1 MVMNDEKFKC
11 LKDKFCSDKGIL
23 DEEEE
28 SNEKQQWKQR

>member
-28 SNEKQQWKQR
+28 SNEKQQRK